1 MKVIEEKDVRD
12 GFTRRI
18 TYHLPYSTREVDRME
33 YSGLK
38 QVAYCGHSKKGH
50 LTEEDFSEFESVR
63 ELPEGKLVW
72 GECVTE
78 LSEQSTE
85 EPYQKIVN
93 GELEDPRVV
102 RGDLDKPD

>member
-18 TYHLPYSTREVDRME
+18 TYHLPHSTREVDRME

-50 LTEEDFSEFESVR
+50 LTEEDFTEFESVR
-63 ELPEGKLVW
+63 DLPEGKHVC

-78 LSEQSTE
+78 LSDQGTE
-85 EPYQKIVN
+85 EPYQKIVS
-93 GELEDPRVV
+93 GELNDPRLV
-102 RGDLDKPD
+102 RGDVDESD